1 MDFSL
6 TEDQQAL
13 KEGVR
18 SFCEDRFSFER
29 IGELEAEPLDRAR
42 WAELADL
49 GVFSLC
55 LPEAQ
60 GGVALGMA
68 EASLVFSELARRLAP
83 GPLIASHLAA
93 PLIPEAASGACMVG
107 SVDLAAAPEAPALL
121 DYGAGLDALLLLR
134 EDGVY
139 RCDGPFEGES
149 VAEPLDPL
157 TPVLRLPCWPQGER
171 MGDAACSAALRQK
184 GALLCA
190 ASLLGIAERTLEY
203 AVEYARGRE
212 QFGRP
217 IAGFQ
222 SIKHLAAD
230 MYARAEL
237 ARAGTLAAGV
247 TLDQPQVGDP
257 ERAVA
262 SARVVAGEAAFL
274 NARACV
280 QIYGG
285 MGFTW
290 EMPPHY
296 YLKRCLVLENSFG
309 AGYRYQQAVAERVEL

>member
-13 KEGVR
+13 AEGVR

-29 IGELEAEPLDRAR
+29 IGELEAQPLDRAR
-42 WAELADL
+42 WAQLAEL

-55 LPEAQ
+55 LPEAE
-60 GGVALGMA
+60 GGVGLGMA
-68 EASLVFSELARRLAP
+68 EAVLVFSELARRLAP

-93 PLIPEAASGACMVG
+93 PLFAEAATGECIVG
-107 SVDLAAAPEAPALL
+107 GVDLAAAPGAPALL
-121 DYGAGLDALLLLR
+121 DYGAELDALLLLR

-139 RCDGPFEGES
+139 RCDGPFAGVS

-157 TPVLRLPCWPQGER
+157 TPILRLERWPAGER
-171 MGDAACSAALRQK
+171 IGDAACGAELRLK

-190 ASLLGIAERTLEY
+190 ASLLGIAGRTLEY

-237 ARAGTLAAGV
+237 ARAATLAAGV

-257 ERAVA
+257 AQAVA

-309 AGYRYQQAVAERVEL
+309 TGSRYQQAVAERMEA